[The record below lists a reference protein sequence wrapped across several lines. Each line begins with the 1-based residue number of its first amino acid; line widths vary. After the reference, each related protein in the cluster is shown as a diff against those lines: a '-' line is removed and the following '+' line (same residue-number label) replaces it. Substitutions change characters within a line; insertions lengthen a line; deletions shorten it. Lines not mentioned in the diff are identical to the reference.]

1 MTTKKETPEGA
12 PCPPLDENEGTDDPM
27 VEETAADYEA
37 EEVTE

>member
-12 PCPPLDENEGTDDPM
+12 PCPPVEETDEDN
-27 VEETAADYEA
+27 VLAQETAADYEA